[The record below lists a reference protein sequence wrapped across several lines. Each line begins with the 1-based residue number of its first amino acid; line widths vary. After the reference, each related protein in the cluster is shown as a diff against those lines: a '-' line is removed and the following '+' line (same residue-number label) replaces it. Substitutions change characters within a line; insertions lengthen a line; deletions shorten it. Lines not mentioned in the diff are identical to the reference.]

1 VVVQCLP
8 MLVSLPSPTSHGSGL
23 NSFGK
28 NIKSTESDSTRTL
41 DVACGSRHTV
51 ILTKS
56 NQLWTFGWNKYGQLG
71 LGHNHS
77 RDAPE
82 KINIPK
88 SIAGKTLK
96 MLRCGDWGTAIVV
109 SSNKK
114 S

>member
-1 VVVQCLP
+1 
-8 MLVSLPSPTSHGSGL
+8 MLMIIHHFFAFSGGL
-23 NSFGK
+23 NNIGK
-28 NIKSTESDSTRTL
+28 SNKGYESDSTRAL
-41 DVACGSRHTV
+41 EVACGSRHTV
-51 ILTKS
+51 VLTKS

-88 SIAGKTLK
+88 SITGKTLK

>member
-1 VVVQCLP
+1 MCLI
-8 MLVSLPSPTSHGSGL
+8 LLINFTL
-23 NSFGK
+23 NSGH
-28 NIKSTESDSTRTL
+28 NNPGLIAGNGESDHTRAV

-51 ILTKS
+51 VLTKN

-82 KINIPK
+82 KMCIPK
-88 SIAGKTLK
+88 NINGKALK
-96 MLRCGDWGTAIVV
+96 MLRCGDWGTAVVV

>member
-1 VVVQCLP
+1 MSKVCCFFF
-8 MLVSLPSPTSHGSGL
+8 SSGF
-23 NSFGK
+23 NNFGK

-114 S
+114 C